1 MSKVFVVSFV
11 LSLILFLF
19 LDFVWFFS
27 FSLKHVYKPQ
37 FLQINNAPFIG
48 KKMWIGGLSWF
59 ILAFTS
65 ALFVT
70 TFYEDY
76 SLSKIFCIGL
86 YIGFAI
92 YSVYNF
98 TNYAT
103 INNYKIQTVT
113 IDTMWGSIL
122 FGTVSLITACFARL
136 V

>member
-1 MSKVFVVSFV
+1 MSKVLAVSFV

-19 LDFVWFFS
+19 LDFVWFLG
-27 FSLKHVYKPQ
+27 FSLKYVYKPQ
-37 FLQINNAPFIG
+37 FHQINNAPFIR
-48 KKMWIGGLSWF
+48 KKMWVGAVSWL

-65 ALFVT
+65 ALFVA

-76 SLSKIFCIGL
+76 SFSQMFCIGL
-86 YIGFAI
+86 YIGFVI

-113 IDTMWGSIL
+113 IDTMWGSLL
-122 FGTVSLITACFARL
+122 FGTVTLITTCFARL
-136 V
+136 L